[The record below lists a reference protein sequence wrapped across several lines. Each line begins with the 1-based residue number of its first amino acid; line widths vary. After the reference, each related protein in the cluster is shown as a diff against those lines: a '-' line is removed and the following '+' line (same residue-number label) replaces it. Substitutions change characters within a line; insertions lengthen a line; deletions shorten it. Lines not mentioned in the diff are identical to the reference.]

1 MSDRPFIVRNN
12 RPRKTVTV
20 CGQLLAPAIR
30 GGRSELPLTEQEF
43 TSAPVQRLI
52 EMKRLVCVSTPSG
65 WGEKPKKPTPKPK
78 KAAAAP
84 KASPPPAPKAAKP
97 KKEAAP
103 KAETSAAIVPPDE
116 LPMEVAA
123 DKVDDSLLEDK
134 SRSWSYDTLKPLTVK
149 QIKKVAK
156 SRGLKVGG
164 KEDEVINRIL
174 DAQVES

>member
-78 KAAAAP
+78 KAAAP

-103 KAETSAAIVPPDE
+103 ALVPPDE

-123 DKVDDSLLEDK
+123 DKVDDSLLEDQ